1 MKKTPSKIAVCT
13 LSALVLSTVGTSS
26 IPTFA
31 AEAERTNFANE
42 QVEQYKEYYTDIVRD
57 RMKQRDVESKLTG
70 KPINM
75 QEQIIDGWF
84 LARFWIFNSQNNDHQ
99 TNRFIH
105 WFKDNVTSP
114 EGYNSIAEQ
123 MGLKIEAINNMDVS
137 NINYTSKT
145 GDTIYNGVA
154 ELKNYTGTTQKM
166 KTDSYTKEY
175 TKSQS
180 TAVTNGLQL
189 GYKVS
194 AKGIVA
200 LSGVDFETSVTYNLS
215 STTTET
221 STVADKYT
229 VPSQE
234 VTLAPGHKVIVKHDL
249 RKMIYSGTHDLKGD
263 LNVTFNDKELVQKF
277 IYPNYRTI
285 NLSDIR
291 KTMIEMDE
299 WDYIEQPVDF
309 YQLVGGKNYIKNGET
324 LYINTPA
331 TFIFDGA
338 NPYYRAEFIEYDKN
352 GNLVQTK
359 VLSSNV
365 K

>member
-1 MKKTPSKIAVCT
+1 MKKTSSKLAVCT
-13 LSALVLSTVGTSS
+13 LSALILSTIGTSS

-31 AEAERTNFANE
+31 AETERTNFGNE
-42 QVEQYKEYYTDIVRD
+42 QIEQYTEYYTDIVRD
-57 RMKQRDVESKLTG
+57 RMKQRDLESKLTG

-84 LARFWIFNSQNNDHQ
+84 LARFWIFNSQNNNHQ

-105 WFKDNVTSP
+105 WFKDNVASHG
-114 EGYNSIAEQ
+114 GYNSIAEQ

-137 NINYTSKT
+137 NINYTSRA
-145 GDTIYNGVA
+145 GETIYSGTA
-154 ELKNYTGTTQKM
+154 ELKNYTGATQKM
-166 KTDSYTKEY
+166 KTDSFQKDY

-200 LSGVDFETSVTYNLS
+200 LAGVDFETSVTYNLS
-215 STTTET
+215 STATET
-221 STVADKYT
+221 STVSDKYT

-249 RKMIYSGTHDLKGD
+249 KKMIYSGIHDLKGY

-299 WDYIEQPVDF
+299 WDHIEQPVDF
-309 YQLVGGKNYIKNGET
+309 YQLVGTKNYIKNGDT

-331 TFIFDGA
+331 TFTFDGA
-338 NPYYRAEFIEYDKN
+338 NPYYRAEFIEYDKD

-359 VLSSNV
+359 VLS
-365 K
+365 